1 MKLYRVSIFVNT
13 PSRSRSRWPRIY
25 TSPLLHAILI
35 KKRSILSFLP
45 PTNKLN
51 LYCNKL
57 NQMVA
62 GFKKL
67 YYSLLTTIPVS
78 FEVKPVCVWNEILGS
93 CFLCSVAELASE
105 ERDYPVKALASIIL
119 VTGKYAC
126 VWKICQH
133 CLIDVSLQHPA
144 EDRFLR

>member
-1 MKLYRVSIFVNT
+1 M
-13 PSRSRSRWPRIY
+13 
-25 TSPLLHAILI
+25 
-35 KKRSILSFLP
+35 
-45 PTNKLN
+45 NKLN
-51 LYCNKL
+51 LYCNTL
-57 NQMVA
+57 NQVVA
-62 GFKKL
+62 RCKKL
-67 YYSLLTTIPVS
+67 YLSLLTTIPVS

-133 CLIDVSLQHPA
+133 GLIDVSLQHPA